1 MCVSKK
7 IRGFSLAMRHTLAKL
22 LLYLMNLKLGIKK
35 IMAARKRESE
45 KQRESK
51 VS

>member
-1 MCVSKK
+1 
-7 IRGFSLAMRHTLAKL
+7 MRHTLAKL